1 MAIPKS
7 NKPLDVLQQMF
18 SEVLV
23 QTGKALRTANRDG
36 KDANAQASVIANP
49 RIPASI
55 ETFNAALDEL
65 ENDLLRAKAVLQR
78 DLNQLRASRRPPPDK
93 KPVAPPA
100 PMVVDLNSPTITKVS
115 VPQTFQSPNRPT
127 KQDNKPVA
135 PFPNMG
141 GFDLT
146 VSPEVAPTPSPKMLP
161 KSKEPKNSPR
171 PAMMANATGR
181 PSAPPRKETKVPIP
195 TIPRSAV
202 ATPQAPPPSALPPK
216 TPVVAAPSV
225 PTPKVVQNTAPPP
238 APIQTPVP
246 IPQVPLP
253 PVPMPAPG
261 SENIFSD
268 MNFSLALPSSDG
280 SNPNQTQQPDIDL
293 VALGAGGDIS
303 SSFNM
308 DDFGNGGGNG
318 PADVANMDLTG
329 GTGGSNDI
337 DISNVDAKIDGLFDL
352 GSAGIDNMEMDYD
365 LSGDAGDNS
374 NFDDMFFNTGDDNM
388 GSTNFDNTYFNL
400 E

>member
-7 NKPLDVLQQMF
+7 SKPLDVLQHMF

-23 QTGKALRTANRDG
+23 QTGKALRTASRDG
-36 KDANAQASVIANP
+36 KDANAQASVAANP

-55 ETFNAALDEL
+55 VTFNVVLDEL

-78 DLNQLRASRRPPPDK
+78 DLDQLRASRRPPPEK

-100 PMVVDLNSPTITKVS
+100 PMVVDLNSPTITKAS
-115 VPQTFQSPNRPT
+115 VPQTFQSPNRPS

-146 VSPEVAPTPSPKMLP
+146 VSPEVAPTPSPKVLP

-171 PAMMANATGR
+171 QAVMANTTGR
-181 PSAPPRKETKVPIP
+181 PSSAPTRKETKVPIP
-195 TIPRSAV
+195 TIPRSTT
-202 ATPQAPPPSALPPK
+202 ATPQAPPPSVLPPK

-225 PTPKVVQNTAPPP
+225 PTPKVVQNVAPPP
-238 APIQTPVP
+238 APTQTPVP
-246 IPQVPLP
+246 IPQIPLP
-253 PVPMPAPG
+253 APMPATGP
-261 SENIFSD
+261 ENIFTN
-268 MNFSLALPSSDG
+268 MTFSLAPPSSDG
-280 SNPNQTQQPDIDL
+280 PNPSQSQQSEIDL
-293 VALGAGGDIS
+293 VALGAGGDMS
-303 SSFNM
+303 SSFSM
-308 DDFGNGGGNG
+308 DNFGNGGGSG
-318 PADVANMDLTG
+318 PADVANMDL
-329 GTGGSNDI
+329 TGGSNDI

-352 GSAGIDNMEMDYD
+352 GSAGIENMEMDYD

-374 NFDDMFFNTGDDNM
+374 NFDDMYFNTGDDNM